1 MDSNYILRRLRYTF
15 DLDDSTM
22 ITIFRFG
29 GHKTTRKE
37 ISDWLKKDD
46 DPDFK
51 QCSSEKLAFF
61 LNGFITNRRGKKD
74 GTKREPEK
82 VLSNNNIFMKLKIAL
97 NLKSEDILGIMET
110 ADFRISKHELSA
122 FFRRKGHKH
131 YQECKDQILRYFLK
145 GLQLQ
150 YRPEK

>member
-22 ITIFRFG
+22 IEIFGLG
-29 GHKTTRKE
+29 GHQTTRKD

-61 LNGFITNRRGKKD
+61 LNGFIIKRRGKKN
-74 GTKREPEK
+74 GSQPEPEK
-82 VLSNNNIFMKLKIAL
+82 LLSNNNIFMKLKIAL
-97 NLKSEDILGIMET
+97 NLKSEDILEIMEI

-131 YQECKDQILRYFLK
+131 YQECKNQILRYFLN
-145 GLQLQ
+145 GIQLK
-150 YRPEK
+150 YRPKL